1 MPARPGR
8 AYRPGSLAGNLC
20 LLEPLEGRL
29 LLSGIPQLDPGVALT
44 CGGSAISVPGGYSTP
59 FVVDWNEDGAKD
71 IVVGQSGGRVL
82 LYVNEGTL
90 FRPVFNR
97 FWYVESCWIPIDT
110 GDRSC
115 PRAVG
120 YNNDGKKDLVV
131 GEQDGRI
138 RVYLNTVLEAVPGF
152 NVAFSYVSAG
162 DFRYCAPGGYSTPV
176 LFDWNGEGRKDIICG
191 DGYGD
196 VYFLR
201 NTGSDAIPD
210 FEPAALIPNTSVGS
224 HGGYACPAVVDWN
237 GDGKQDLLVGA
248 GDGTVWYFENS
259 GSPAYP
265 VFTKAGQALMA
276 GGATLD
282 VGDYASP
289 TVADWDI
296 DGVMDLLVGNEAGQV
311 LYYRV
316 KSKPV
321 VSVSATDPTAA
332 ETVPGKP
339 ANTGQFRVTRTR
351 WDVSGPLVV
360 KFNLVGSTATSGADY
375 AAIALSVTI
384 PAGST
389 YATIP
394 VTVLD
399 DTIAEGT
406 ETVVLNLA
414 ADAAYSIGS
423 TGGRAT
429 VTILDNEP
437 TVSVTASDT
446 LAAETLPGAKPNH
459 GAFTVT
465 RTGGDLSKDLLV
477 KYNLVGST
485 ATGGDDY
492 AALTGEVTIPAD
504 LKIATVPVV
513 VIDDDLWEGK
523 ETVVLN
529 LAADAAYSIAPTG
542 ARATVTILDNESTVS
557 VTASDALAAEMLPGA
572 KPNHGAFTVTR
583 TGGDL
588 TQPLLVK
595 YSLAASTAT
604 NGTDFAVLSGAVT
617 ILANAK
623 SAVIPVTVQDDDEG
637 EPTEMVVLA
646 LSADVRYKVNAKQ
659 QTGTVKIADNEP
671 IVSVRASDALAAE
684 TLPGAKPNHGAFT
697 VTRTGGDLTQPLL
710 VKYSLAGSTAT
721 NGTDFAALTGE
732 VTILANAKSAVIPV
746 TVIDDDEAEPTEM
759 VVLALSMDAKYNIN
773 AKQQAG
779 TVKIADNEPIVSIT
793 ASDPRAAE
801 VAPGKPL
808 DLGVFTVTRT
818 GGDLS
823 KALLVLVKCGNGVIA
838 LAGTAD
844 NGIDFEMLP
853 GELTILAGAK
863 TANILVTPKAD
874 GVVDPPETIALTL
887 LADRTYLIVA
897 RQGAATVTLTDNIA

>member
-1 MPARPGR
+1 MPVRPGS
-8 AYRPGSLAGNLC
+8 AYRPGSLAGNSC

-29 LLSGIPQLDPGVALT
+29 LLSGIPQLDPAVALT

-59 FVVDWNEDGAKD
+59 SVGDWNEDGRKD
-71 IVVGQSGGRVL
+71 IVVGQSGGNVL
-82 LYVNEGTL
+82 LYVNEGTYL
-90 FRPVFNR
+90 KPVFNS
-97 FWYVESCWIPIDT
+97 FWYVESCQIRIDT

-131 GEQDGRI
+131 GEQDGLI

-152 NVAFSYVSAG
+152 NSAFSYVYAG

-176 LFDWNGEGRKDIICG
+176 LFDWNSDGRKDIICG
-191 DGYGD
+191 AGNGD
-196 VYFLR
+196 VCFLR
-201 NTGSDAIPD
+201 NTGSDPIPD
-210 FEPAALIPNTSVGS
+210 FVPPALIPNTSVGC

-248 GDGTVWYFENS
+248 GDGTVWYFQNS
-259 GSPAYP
+259 GSPANP
-265 VFTKAGQALMA
+265 VFTTGTALTA

-289 TVADWDI
+289 TVADWDN
-296 DGVMDLLVGNEAGQV
+296 DGVMDLLVGNAAGQV
-311 LYYRV
+311 LYYRA
-316 KSKPV
+316 KFKPV

-339 ANTGQFRVTRTR
+339 ANPGLFKVTRTP

-360 KFNLVGSTATSGADY
+360 KFNLVGSTATGGADY

-389 YATIP
+389 YATVP

-406 ETVVLNLA
+406 ETVMLNLA
-414 ADAAYSIGS
+414 ADAAYSIAP
-423 TGGRAT
+423 TGGTAT

-437 TVSVTASDT
+437 TVSIRASTAQ
-446 LAAETLPGAKPNH
+446 AAETLPGQKSKP

-477 KYNLVGST
+477 KYNLAGST
-485 ATGGDDY
+485 ATGGADY
-492 AALTGEVTIPAD
+492 PALTGEVTIPAG

-542 ARATVTILDNESTVS
+542 ARATVTILDNEPTVS
-557 VTASDALAAEMLPGA
+557 VTASDALAAETPPGA
-572 KPNHGAFTVTR
+572 KPNHAAFTVTR

-588 TQPLLVK
+588 SQPLLVK
-595 YSLAASTAT
+595 Y
-604 NGTDFAVLSGAVT
+604 N
-617 ILANAK
+617 
-623 SAVIPVTVQDDDEG
+623 
-637 EPTEMVVLA
+637 
-646 LSADVRYKVNAKQ
+646 
-659 QTGTVKIADNEP
+659 
-671 IVSVRASDALAAE
+671 
-684 TLPGAKPNHGAFT
+684 
-697 VTRTGGDLTQPLL
+697 
-710 VKYSLAGSTAT
+710 LAGSTAT
-721 NGTDFAALTGE
+721 GGADYAALTGE

-746 TVIDDDEAEPTEM
+746 TVIDDDEAEPTET
-759 VVLALSMDAKYNIN
+759 VVLTLSVDAKYSIN
-773 AKQQAG
+773 AKQQTG
-779 TVKIADNEPIVSIT
+779 TVKIADNEPVVSIR

-808 DLGVFTVTRT
+808 DLGAFTVTRT

-823 KALLVLVKCGNGVIA
+823 KDLLVKYA

-844 NGIDFEMLP
+844 NGIDFETLS
-853 GELTILAGAK
+853 GEVTILAGAK
-863 TANILVTPKAD
+863 TAKILVTPKAD
-874 GVVDPPETIALTL
+874 GVKERPETITLAL
-887 LADRTYLIVA
+887 LADPKYLIVA
-897 RQGAATVTLTDNIA
+897 RQGAATVTLIDNVA